1 MRSHLQLPG
10 SLASA
15 TPARHTRGYTGAMD
29 ASSVRRFV
37 DRPWELLRAA
47 KRRYWAEE
55 VAARGPEAPLR
66 ASRALWLHM
75 RRVRPDWP
83 SDAERAQDL
92 AHHWELKGYLARA
105 ARARPRLPD
114 R

>member
-1 MRSHLQLPG
+1 MTAAGVPPQGRG
-10 SLASA
+10 
-15 TPARHTRGYTGAMD
+15 TRRDGACGAILTGMD
-29 ASSVRRFV
+29 AASVRRFV
-37 DRPWELLRAA
+37 DRPWDLLRAA
-47 KRRYWAEE
+47 KRRHWAEE

-83 SDAERAQDL
+83 SDAERAEDL
-92 AHHWELKGYLARA
+92 AHHVVLKGCLDRA
-105 ARARPRLPD
+105 ARALARLPD

>member
-1 MRSHLQLPG
+1 M
-10 SLASA
+10 
-15 TPARHTRGYTGAMD
+15 RGYTDGVD
-29 ASSVRRFV
+29 ASSVRRFA

-47 KRRYWAEE
+47 KRRHWAEE
-55 VAARGPEAPLR
+55 VTARGPEASLG

-83 SDAERAQDL
+83 SDAERAEDL
-92 AHHWELKGYLARA
+92 AHHLELKGYLDRA
-105 ARARPRLPD
+105 ARALARLPD

>member
-1 MRSHLQLPG
+1 M
-10 SLASA
+10 
-15 TPARHTRGYTGAMD
+15 RGYTDGVD

-47 KRRYWAEE
+47 KRRHWAEE
-55 VAARGPEAPLR
+55 VTARGPEASLR

-83 SDAERAQDL
+83 SDADRAEDL
-92 AHHWELKGYLARA
+92 AHHLELKGCLDRA
-105 ARARPRLPD
+105 ARALARLPD

>member
-1 MRSHLQLPG
+1 
-10 SLASA
+10 
-15 TPARHTRGYTGAMD
+15 MD
-29 ASSVRRFV
+29 ASSVRRYL
-37 DRPWELLRAA
+37 DRPWEVLRAA

-55 VAARGPEAPLR
+55 LTARGPEAPLQ

-83 SDAERAQDL
+83 SDAERAEDL
-92 AHHWELKGYLARA
+92 ARHLELKRCLDRA
-105 ARARPRLPD
+105 ARALARLPD